1 MTSIVIRYSAPLERL
16 MDICSPPS
24 FSKEK
29 GRGQNIFG
37 YRSSGDLTNLVEGA
51 APDNIAGAGAPR
63 NPQGVFDRL

>member
-1 MTSIVIRYSAPLERL
+1 